1 VDITTCGLEG
11 FEAAIRA
18 DAACAESP
26 LTDIDLFYKELLKLA
41 EEEAEKKVCLALAL
55 ALALALRWISVYGDS
70 HVYTEMDMCIPRQP
84 EDVKSQ
90 HTITYHHL
98 PSHNTQNMT
107 AERSYT
113 RRAMTHNI
121 PTRNT

>member
-41 EEEAEKKVCLALAL
+41 EEEAEKKVCLALV
-55 ALALALRWISVYGDS
+55 LALRWICVYGDS
-70 HVYTEMDMCIPRQP
+70 HVYTEMDMCIRRWICVCG
-84 EDVKSQ
+84 DSQ
-90 HTITYHHL
+90 RMTSLKIPSHTITYHH
-98 PSHNTQNMT
+98 T
-107 AERSYT
+107 
-113 RRAMTHNI
+113 THK
-121 PTRNT
+121 T